1 MIRRVFVAP
10 VSFGLGDLVVSLPAI
25 QALIAGSTPVW
36 LVARAPSQEL
46 LAERIPGLAG
56 VVAEDDVVCGPDDRL
71 VDLRAH
77 PLQRDF
83 WWGSP
88 AFEAAYGTLD
98 INEIL
103 GRICADL
110 DIDAEFGRPTP
121 LLAHARPEL
130 DDTILLVNETDGPGK
145 RWPPNFWAILAA
157 TLRADGH
164 EVAYVTRDDKPSPVE
179 TLDIPSL
186 RAPTPG
192 DAVDVLTACSGVIGI
207 DTGLTHIAAQQ
218 GTPTVTVCRPNSVY
232 FRPWTHCRVLRGS
245 RCTDVCTAAED
256 AYAYHD
262 RVSLRGFRPPVRE
275 CPSGSPCLA
284 STRPEAAVVLLGEL
298 L

>member
-1 MIRRVFVAP
+1 LTDRVLVAP

-25 QALIAGSTPVW
+25 QALIAQQTPVW
-36 LVARAPSQEL
+36 LVARAPSQEA

-56 VVAEDDVVCGPDDRL
+56 VVAEDDAVCGSDDRL

-110 DIDAEFGRPTP
+110 GIDAEFGSPTP
-121 LLAHARPEL
+121 LLAHARLGLE
-130 DDTILLVNETDGPGK
+130 DTILLVHETDGPGK
-145 RWPPNFWAILAA
+145 RWPPEFWAILAA
-157 TLRADGH
+157 TIRADGY
-164 EVAYVTRDDKPSPVE
+164 EVACVTRDDEPSPLG

-186 RAPTPG
+186 MAPTPG
-192 DAVDVLTACSGVIGI
+192 DAVDALTACSGVIGI

-218 GTPTVTVCRPNSVY
+218 GTPTVTVCRRSSVY
-232 FRPWTHCRVLRGS
+232 FRPWPHCGVLRGGH
-245 RCTDVCTAAED
+245 CTDACTAAEE

-262 RVSLRGFRPPVRE
+262 RVSLRGFRPSPRE

-284 STRPEAAVVLLGEL
+284 GARPEAAVVLLREL